1 MAVQYVQG
9 GGNGLLGGLGALA
22 MLGGTLT
29 GNPFLTTLGTGL
41 GTANNILNGGTGV
54 SGVSGQGGQGGVSL
68 WDFMSKVLGQWQNPA
83 SNGKPK
89 TDAELYKS
97 WSPYDPNA
105 GRGYF

>member
-22 MLGGTLT
+22 MLGGTLIP
-29 GNPFLTTLGTGL
+29 GAEFLTTLGTGL
-41 GTANNILNGGTGV
+41 GAANNILNGGT
-54 SGVSGQGGQGGVSL
+54 GVSGQGGQGGVSL
-68 WDFMSKVLGQWQNPA
+68 WDMMSKVLGQWQNPA

-105 GRGYF
+105 GRRYF